1 MYSNRREFIRRV
13 TFSLG
18 SLAAA
23 GDFARFGMLN
33 AAASQDGSYKALVCV
48 FMYGGNDS
56 NNLIVPLDTAG
67 YNAYSGIRKNLAIA
81 QSALLPVQTAKAA
94 PFGFHNLLPDVQKL
108 FTNKQLAVVANIG
121 SLVAPLTRAQYIANQ
136 GMIPLNLFSHLDQQ
150 TQWQTSVA
158 NGMSTTGW
166 GGRVADQVSHFNGGA
181 TFPTLVYVTGNSIF
195 GSGQQTVPGAVT
207 PGAALGLTGIGTDA
221 ASVARSNALQQLL
234 TLDSGVTLIHQ
245 ASSFSSDGLRDSATL
260 NKALSGASALKT
272 VFPATS
278 LGGQLQE
285 VAKLIQVRQAI
296 GMNRQI
302 FFCSLGSFDTHTNQ
316 LNDQGTLFSQLSP
329 ALAAFFAATQELNV
343 DQQVTTFTES
353 DFSRT
358 TMPNG
363 TGGTDHAWGSHQLV
377 MGGAVQGGDLYG
389 RFPQMVLGSADDVG
403 EGRWLPSTSVDQYG
417 ATLAQWFGVSPSQL
431 SSVFPNIVNFP
442 VNNLGFLG

>member
-94 PFGFHNLLPDVQKL
+94 PYGFHNLLPDVQKL

-121 SLVAPLTRAQYIANQ
+121 SLVAPLTRAQYIANK

-195 GSGQQTVPGAVT
+195 GS
-207 PGAALGLTGIGTDA
+207 
-221 ASVARSNALQQLL
+221 ARSNALQQLL

>member
-1 MYSNRREFIRRV
+1 MHSNRREFIRRV
-13 TFSLG
+13 TFSLS

-33 AAASQDGSYKALVCV
+33 AAASQSGSYKALVCV
-48 FMYGGNDS
+48 FLYGGNDS
-56 NNLIVPLDTAG
+56 NNLIVPMDSAG
-67 YNAYSGIRKNLAIA
+67 YTAYSGIRKNMALA
-81 QSALLPVQTAKAA
+81 QSSLLPVQTAKAA
-94 PFGFHNLLPDVQKL
+94 PYGFHNLLPEVQKL
-108 FTNKQLAVVANIG
+108 FENKQLAVVANIG
-121 SLVAPLTRAQYIANQ
+121 SLVAPLTRAQYVANQ
-136 GMIPLNLFSHLDQQ
+136 GMIPVNLFSHLDQQ

-166 GGRVADQVSHFNGGA
+166 GGRVADQVANLNGSA

-195 GSGQQTVPGAVT
+195 GSGKVTTPGAVT
-207 PGAALGLTGIGTDA
+207 PGATLGLSGFGTDA

-245 ASSFSSDGLRDSATL
+245 AGSFMSDGLRDSATL
-260 NKALSGASALKT
+260 NKALSGVAALKT

-285 VAKLIQVRQAI
+285 VAKLIQVRQAV

-302 FFCSLGSFDTHTNQ
+302 FFCSLGSFDTHVNQ
-316 LNDQGTLFSQLSP
+316 LSDQGTLFSQLSP
-329 ALAAFFAATQELNV
+329 ALAAFFAATQELGV

-358 TMPNG
+358 TMPNNS
-363 TGGTDHAWGSHQLV
+363 GGTDHAWGSHQLV
-377 MGGAVQGGDLYG
+377 MGSAVQGGDIYG
-389 RFPQMVLGSADDVG
+389 QFPTMVLGSGNDVG
-403 EGRWLPSTSVDQYG
+403 EGRWLPTTSVDQYG
-417 ATLAQWFGVSPSQL
+417 STLAQWFGVSASQL
-431 SSVFPNIVNFP
+431 PSVFPNIVNFP
-442 VNNLGFLG
+442 NNNLGFLG

>member
-1 MYSNRREFIRRV
+1 MNSSRREFIRRV
-13 TFSLG
+13 TFSLS

-33 AAASQDGSYKALVCV
+33 AAATQDGSYRALVCV
-48 FMYGGNDS
+48 FLYGGNDS
-56 NNLIVPLDTAG
+56 NNLIIPMDTATYG
-67 YNAYSGIRKNLAIA
+67 AYSGIRKNLALA
-81 QSALLPVQTAKAA
+81 QSAVLPVATKSNV
-94 PFGFHNLLPDVQKL
+94 PYGFHNLLPEVQGL
-108 FTNKQLAVVANIG
+108 FNNKQLAVVANIG
-121 SLVAPLTRAQYIANQ
+121 SLVAPITRAQYVTNKGI
-136 GMIPLNLFSHLDQQ
+136 IPQNLFSHLDQQ

-166 GGRVADQVSHFNGGA
+166 GGRAADQVAHLNGSA

-195 GSGQQTVPGAVT
+195 GSGAQTRPGAIT
-207 PGAALGLTGIGTDA
+207 PGATLGLSGYGTDA
-221 ASVARSNALQQLL
+221 ASVARSSALQQLL

-245 ASSFSSDGLRDSATL
+245 ASSYMSDGLRDSATL
-260 NKALSGASALKT
+260 NRALGGSAALQT
-272 VFPATS
+272 AFPKTS

-302 FFCSLGSFDTHTNQ
+302 FFCSIGSFDTHTNQ

-329 ALAAFFAATQELNV
+329 ALAAFFKATQELGV

-358 TMPNG
+358 LVPNSN
-363 TGGTDHAWGSHQLV
+363 GGTDHAWGSHQLV
-377 MGGAVQGGDLYG
+377 MGGAVQGGDIYG
-389 RFPQMVLGSADDVG
+389 QFPTMVLGSGDDAG
-403 EGRWLPSTSVDQYG
+403 EGRWVPTTSVDQYG
-417 ATLAQWFGVSPSQL
+417 ATLARWFGVAAPQL
-431 SSVFPNIVNFP
+431 SSVFPNIGNFTTD
-442 VNNLGFLG
+442 NLGFLG

>member
-1 MYSNRREFIRRV
+1 MNSSRREFIRRV
-13 TFSLG
+13 TFSLS

-23 GDFARFGMLN
+23 GNFARFGMLN
-33 AAASQDGSYKALVCV
+33 AAATQSGGYRALVCV
-48 FMYGGNDS
+48 FLYGGNDS
-56 NNLIVPLDTAG
+56 NNLIVPMDTAS
-67 YNAYSGIRKNLAIA
+67 YNEYSGIRKNLALA
-81 QSALLPVQTAKAA
+81 QSALLPVATKNNA
-94 PFGFHNLLPDVQKL
+94 PYGFHKLLPDVQTL
-108 FTNKQLAVVANIG
+108 FNNQQLAVVANVG
-121 SLVAPLTRAQYIANQ
+121 SLVAPLTRTQYVANK
-136 GMIPLNLFSHLDQQ
+136 GMIPQNLFSHLDQQ

-158 NGMSTTGW
+158 NQMSTTGW
-166 GGRVADQVSHFNGGA
+166 GGRVADQVAYLNGST

-195 GSGQQTVPGAVT
+195 GSGAQTSPGAVT

-234 TLDSGVTLIHQ
+234 TLDNGVTLIHQ
-245 ASSFSSDGLRDSATL
+245 ASTFMTDGLRDSATL
-260 NKALSGASALKT
+260 NKALSGVAALKT
-272 VFPATS
+272 VFPSTS

-285 VAKLIQVRQAI
+285 VAKLIQVRQAL

-329 ALAAFFAATQELNV
+329 ALAAFLAATQELGV

-377 MGGAVQGGDLYG
+377 MGGAVQGGDIYG
-389 RFPQMVLGSADDVG
+389 KFPAMVLGSGDDAG
-403 EGRWLPSTSVDQYG
+403 EGRWVPTTSVQQYG
-417 ATLAQWFGVSPSQL
+417 STLAQWFGVSPSQL
-431 SSVFPNIVNFP
+431 SNVFPNIGNFP
-442 VNNLGFLG
+442 SNNLGFLG

>member
-1 MYSNRREFIRRV
+1 MNSSRREFIRRV
-13 TFSLG
+13 TFSLS

-23 GDFARFGMLN
+23 GNFARFGMLN
-33 AAASQDGSYKALVCV
+33 AAATQSGSYRALVCV
-48 FMYGGNDS
+48 FLYGGNDS
-56 NNLIVPLDTAG
+56 NNLIVPMDSAS
-67 YNAYSGIRKNLAIA
+67 YNAYSGIRKNLALA
-81 QSALLPVQTAKAA
+81 QSALLPVATKSNA
-94 PFGFHNLLPDVQKL
+94 PYGFHALLPEVQTL
-108 FTNKQLAVVANIG
+108 FGNKQLAVVANVG
-121 SLVAPLTRAQYIANQ
+121 SLVAPITRAQYVANQ
-136 GMIPLNLFSHLDQQ
+136 GMIPQNLFSHLDQQ

-158 NGMSTTGW
+158 NQMSTTGW
-166 GGRVADQVSHFNGGA
+166 GGRVADQVAHLNGST

-195 GSGQQTVPGAVT
+195 GSGAQTRAGAVT
-207 PGAALGLTGIGTDA
+207 PGAALGLTGYGTDA

-234 TLDSGVTLIHQ
+234 TLDNGVTLIQQ
-245 ASSFSSDGLRDSATL
+245 ASSFMTDGLRDSATL
-260 NKALSGASALKT
+260 NKALSGAAALKT
-272 VFPATS
+272 VFPSTS

-285 VAKLIQVRQAI
+285 VAKLIQVRQAL

-329 ALAAFFAATQELNV
+329 ALAAFLAATQELGV

-358 TMPNG
+358 TMPNS

-389 RFPQMVLGSADDVG
+389 KFPSMVLGSGDDAG
-403 EGRWLPSTSVDQYG
+403 EGRWIPTTSVDQYG
-417 ATLAQWFGVSPSQL
+417 ATLAQWFGVSASQL
-431 SSVFPNIVNFP
+431 SNVFPNIGNFP
-442 VNNLGFLG
+442 SNNLGFLG